1 MADNCRLLQVG
12 SVVFYDFNFLQVAEF
27 SSSDLL
33 YLITSSQLYKFNETA
48 ASYSQIYS
56 LPVWS
61 NYDIHNYQDRLVIV
75 GHNVT
80 QPVLTNPVFNHNF
93 AIYVLVDS
101 FSIIQVVD
109 IISFAIQTNTSSF
122 PIHVSP
128 NLTKIHFHYLPLKG
142 TARINVFKT
151 VDYANMYVY
160 DVDVLSQAS
169 LDIIASLQDLDKT
182 NFVLGDRYVIVRN
195 DTSANVLAN
204 TVDPS
209 KLLIEAGF

>member
-1 MADNCRLLQVG
+1 MIG
-12 SVVFYDFNFLQVAEF
+12 SVVFYNFIFLQVAEF

-33 YLITSSQLYKFNETA
+33 YLIATSHLYKFNETSS
-48 ASYSQIYS
+48 SYAQIYS

-61 NYDIHNYQDRLVIV
+61 KYEIYNHQDRLVIV
-75 GHNVT
+75 CQNVT
-80 QPVLTNPVFNHNF
+80 QPVLANPIFNHNF
-93 AIYVLVDS
+93 AIYVLIDS

-109 IISFAIQTNTSSF
+109 IISFTIQTNTSSF
-122 PIHVSP
+122 PINVSP
-128 NLTKIHFHYLPLKG
+128 NLTKIYFHYLPLKG

-151 VDYANMYVY
+151 VDYANMYVF

-182 NFVLGDRYVIVRN
+182 KFVLGDRYLIVRN
-195 DTSANVLAN
+195 DTSTNVLAN
-204 TVDPS
+204 TIDPS